1 MVFEI
6 KIKWAGQLHSYDL
19 GDEATLGELK
29 EIIQQKTSIRHDR
42 QKIMGLKCQDT
53 DVVKTHY
60 KVKVNFPLICYYFRR
75 YLDFWNEKVD
85 L

>member
-6 KIKWAGQLHSYDL
+6 KIKWAGQLHTYDL
-19 GDEATLGELK
+19 CDEATLAELK

-53 DVVKTHY
+53 DIVKTHY
-60 KVKVNFPLICYYFRR
+60 KVRNFLYKINFLGFLIIFQS
-75 YLDFWNEKVD
+75 LNEF
-85 L
+85 